1 MMMIWT
7 TGLSICIDIDMIWNM
22 DNHLQQTDKEEVVK
36 LSGVMQHA

>member
-22 DNHLQQTDKEEVVK
+22 TTTYNRLTRKRW
-36 LSGVMQHA
+36 